1 MTTFVSETITIYNKR
16 AIGGV
21 PPSPPTT
28 RWDRTV
34 IKGAQWEIQVKTN
47 QDSQGKTTIDK
58 VVQAIINKDAD
69 TGNKAYISPQDYAK
83 LPADDL
89 DHWTLGQGDIIV
101 HGECTAEVTSPYTIT
116 SLRNDYPS
124 MEIRGVEDF
133 TLVNILPHWEIY
145 GV

>member
-1 MTTFVSETITIYNKR
+1 MNLVNETITAYNKR

-21 PPSPPTT
+21 PPSPPAT

-34 IKGAQWEIQVKTN
+34 IKGAQWEINIQTN
-47 QDSQGKTTIDK
+47 VDGQGKATIGK
-58 VVQAIINKDAD
+58 VVQVIIDKGAD
-69 TGNKAYISPQDYAK
+69 TGNKAYISPEKYAK
-83 LPADDL
+83 LPVDDF
-89 DHWTLGQGDIIV
+89 DRWTLGQGDIIV
-101 HGECTAEVTSPYTIT
+101 HGECPAEVTGQYAIA